1 MESNISP
8 AQSTQSLSPTDQI
21 DTKYAAILS
30 SSLNKFR
37 TTEKYTDVE
46 IVASNGQV
54 FPAHRVIVA
63 TAGQRF
69 GQLLEKAKK
78 KPKSMGIVQLQ
89 LPQQVPSAGINRL
102 LEYIY
107 KKLQKK
113 FWNFTGFVIF
123 RYFITFFY
131 TGKTY
136 LEKETVQEVLQAANY
151 YDIKSWA

>member
-8 AQSTQSLSPTDQI
+8 DARSTTQSICSPTDQI

-37 TTEKYTDVE
+37 NNKKYTDIE
-46 IVASNGQV
+46 IVTSNGQV

-69 GQLLEKAKK
+69 GQLLDKAQT
-78 KPKSMGIVQLQ
+78 KPGCAGVIQLV
-89 LPQQVPSAGINRL
+89 LPQQVPSDGINRL

-107 KKLQKK
+107 
-113 FWNFTGFVIF
+113 
-123 RYFITFFY
+123 R
-131 TGKTY
+131 
-136 LEKETVQEVLQAANY
+136 NY
-151 YDIKSWA
+151 

>member
-8 AQSTQSLSPTDQI
+8 AQSSQSISPTDQI

-37 TTEKYTDVE
+37 NNKKYTDIE
-46 IVASNGQV
+46 IITSTGQV

-69 GQLLEKAKK
+69 GQLLDKAQT
-78 KPKSMGIVQLQ
+78 KPGCAGVIQLV
-89 LPQQVPSAGINRL
+89 LPQQVPSDGINRL

-107 KKLQKK
+107 RNYSWFL
-113 FWNFTGFVIF
+113 WNLVYNFAILCSLLGYNLIF
-123 RYFITFFY
+123 RVWKSSQTSQNLSF
-131 TGKTY
+131 K
-136 LEKETVQEVLQAANY
+136 EVL
-151 YDIKSWA
+151 I